1 MNSIRDAVNSAMQS
15 DPADAPEAPVQAT
28 PVEDLAEA
36 PSFDAPDT
44 TQAPTATPAPRDAT
58 GRFAK
63 PGTQQAAVKTTPPG
77 TPATPGQTA
86 APAATPNAP
95 EAKPAA
101 PTVKAPQSWKPEVRE
116 KFAALP
122 PEVQQEVTRRERE
135 VATALQ
141 QAAEARKTAESFARA
156 VEPYRALMTEAPEKV
171 VGNLLQTAA
180 VLRTGT
186 PAMKAQLLAQVI
198 QANGVPIDLLDAV
211 LSGQAPQQGQPQQAQ
226 PAFDPNALLQQAEER
241 VMQRFQTQ
249 AQQAIQAKAR
259 AEAEAFISSGEAE
272 FIDDVRPIMANLL
285 AAAGQSGIPLTLKD
299 AYNQACMLSPDVS
312 RVLKQR
318 EQAQQANVT
327 QASTQRARN
336 AAASVR
342 TSPAAPPGT
351 QKPADIRSTIIASWN
366 EQSGR

>member
-15 DPADAPEAPVQAT
+15 DTTEAPETPAAAT
-28 PVEDLAEA
+28 PVEDLAEV
-36 PSFDAPDT
+36 PSFDAPET
-44 TQAPTATPAPRDAT
+44 TPAPAAATTPRDAT

-63 PGTQQAAVKTTPPG
+63 PGSQQAAVKTTPPS

-86 APAATPNAP
+86 APAATPTAP

-101 PTVKAPQSWKPEVRE
+101 PAVKAPQSWKPEVRE

-141 QAAEARKTAESFARA
+141 QAAEARKTAESFTRA
-156 VEPYRALMTEAPEKV
+156 VEPYRALMTDAPEKV
-171 VGNLLQTAA
+171 VGNLLKTAA

-186 PAMKAQLLAQVI
+186 PQMKAQLLAQVI

-211 LSGQAPQQGQPQQAQ
+211 LSGQAPQQGQQPAQ

-259 AEAEAFISSGEAE
+259 AEAEAFINSGEAE

-342 TSPAAPPGT
+342 TSPAAPPGN
-351 QKPADIRSTIIASWN
+351 QKPADLRSTIIANWN